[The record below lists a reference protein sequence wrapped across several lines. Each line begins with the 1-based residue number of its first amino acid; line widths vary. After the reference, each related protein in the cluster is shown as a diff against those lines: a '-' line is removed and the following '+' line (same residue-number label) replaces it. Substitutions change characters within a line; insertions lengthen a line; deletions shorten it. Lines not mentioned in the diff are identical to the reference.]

1 MVAVNDDILAIAF
14 HFARLDADGVGPV
27 GDGHDVFAA
36 LVARGDEDGFIFG
49 RAVVEGHDGAAE
61 AAEAEGDGKESFF
74 FGAAEPEVVE
84 AHVEVQWAG
93 DAGAGAGEGLGR
105 L

>member
-1 MVAVNDDILAIAF
+1 MVAVNDDIFTVAF
-14 HFARLDADGVGPV
+14 HFTRLDADRVRAV

-36 LVARGDEDGFIFG
+36 LVAGGDEDGFIFG

-61 AAEAEGDGKESFF
+61 AAEAEGGGEEFLVL
-74 FGAAEPEVVE
+74 GAAEPEVVE
-84 AHVEVQWAG
+84 AHVEVEGAG
-93 DAGAGAGEGLGR
+93 DAGAGDGLG